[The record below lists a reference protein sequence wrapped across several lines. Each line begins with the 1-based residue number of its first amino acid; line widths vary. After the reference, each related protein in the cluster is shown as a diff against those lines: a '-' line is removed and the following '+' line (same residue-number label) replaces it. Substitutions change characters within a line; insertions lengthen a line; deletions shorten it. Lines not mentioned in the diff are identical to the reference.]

1 MIHIQIANTLSED
14 GVGDIRWVLLDPS
27 ESPAAAPAIAEATT
41 AEAAGAAPRDP
52 DPSPHTGR
60 EADWTYQVL
69 RVLVLASAL
78 AGALWLASSTLER
91 RGPMVKAPMAAAS
104 ARP

>member
-27 ESPAAAPAIAEATT
+27 EAPAPTPLAAEATT
-41 AEAAGAAPRDP
+41 AGPDAVAPLDP
-52 DPSPHTGR
+52 TPPPHAGR

-91 RGPMVKAPMAAAS
+91 RGPGVKAPMAAVS